1 VRTPGDSGYVS
12 CNPLLRRDGPSRR
25 RTFTADDMN
34 LHAPPFLRCP
44 ACRRIVSFDFV
55 EIVGELALLNC
66 PHCSGVRVDQALEQ
80 VLARN

>member
-1 VRTPGDSGYVS
+1 
-12 CNPLLRRDGPSRR
+12 
-25 RTFTADDMN
+25 MN

-44 ACRRIVSFDFV
+44 SCRRMVSFDFV